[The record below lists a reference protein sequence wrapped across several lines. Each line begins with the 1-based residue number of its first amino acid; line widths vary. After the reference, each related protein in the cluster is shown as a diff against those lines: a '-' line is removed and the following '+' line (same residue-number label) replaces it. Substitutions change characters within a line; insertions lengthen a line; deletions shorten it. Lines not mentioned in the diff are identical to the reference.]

1 MNLHERSK
9 QLSEKIT
16 ALIGLKKRSVFA
28 GEIEKRATT
37 LDALSNGLQPLID
50 VAQVLAQHGIPVY
63 ALDRKLL
70 FALRAKTADLQ
81 LRFAADKAAIQNPF
95 PDQDFRF
102 CFEQPLKK
110 CAESSKAGLTSAWAH
125 WANGLLPKLDEEV
138 LFILAAIP
146 ALQRQ
151 VGHIK
156 MLRLRAAEIV
166 AVLPRSNEP
175 IAEITAIAQEIAT
188 EWQGLA
194 GDGIAP
200 RVLDFLRAAG
210 GQDGAGYDL
219 LTPEVLGWLSDNGL
233 VRSLRIH
240 MG

>member
-9 QLSEKIT
+9 ELSEKVT
-16 ALIGLKKRSVFA
+16 ALTGLEKRSMFA
-28 GEIEKRATT
+28 GEIEKRAATI
-37 LDALSNGLQPLID
+37 DALSDGVQPLIG
-50 VAQVLAQHGIPVY
+50 VAQVLAQHGIPVH

-70 FALRAKTADLQ
+70 FALRARTADLQ

-110 CAESSKAGLTSAWAH
+110 CAESSKAALASAWAQ
-125 WANGLLPKLDEEV
+125 WVNGLLPKLDEEV
-138 LFILAAIP
+138 WSILAAIP
-146 ALQRQ
+146 ALKPT
-151 VGHIK
+151 VGRIK
-156 MLRLRAAEIV
+156 MLRSRAAEIV
-166 AVLPRSNEP
+166 AVLPRADES
-175 IAEITAIAQEIAT
+175 IAEITTIAQEIAT

-219 LTPEVLGWLSDNGL
+219 LTHEVLGWLSENGL
-233 VRSLRIH
+233 ARSLRIH